1 MNISSNLRAIDT
13 IKGEIL
19 SEVAKL
25 FRTLADY
32 DELGEYESVSNGIA
46 TIIAMDYILA
56 RRLGLTYAG
65 IDSKISELLAIGEEN
80 GHELEVEFA
89 DMSDLRKFLGSR

>member
-1 MNISSNLRAIDT
+1 MNISSNLREIDT